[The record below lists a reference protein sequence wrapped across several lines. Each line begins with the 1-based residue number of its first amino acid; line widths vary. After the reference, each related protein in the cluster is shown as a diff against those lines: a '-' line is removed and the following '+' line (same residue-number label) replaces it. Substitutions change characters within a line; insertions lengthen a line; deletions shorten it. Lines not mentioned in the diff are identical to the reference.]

1 MIAKYDGHASLL
13 SNSTV
18 DYTPAKTSLDETSP
32 FKNKQV
38 SFNLHRNQEHANHI
52 CKDELSGLWYTES
65 EKNHFFL
72 QRETDAA
79 EFRAEQ
85 ESPLC
90 LQNVLTRV
98 YKACCKAQDESCS
111 PVSPVDALYLRQYS
125 DAQGLHQ
132 CLFKYLSRKRN
143 ERRTAHK
150 NAVLNEEDDIE
161 SLSLSSRVFAQ
172 TLAVAVAGDVY
183 QQSLVSI

>member
-1 MIAKYDGHASLL
+1 L
-13 SNSTV
+13 TV
-18 DYTPAKTSLDETSP
+18 DYSPAKTSLDETSSST
-32 FKNKQV
+32 KHV
-38 SFNLHRNQEHANHI
+38 SFDLHHNQEHATPL
-52 CKDELSGLWYTES
+52 CKEELSGLWYTKS
-65 EKNHFFL
+65 EKNNFRL

-79 EFRAEQ
+79 ALRAEQ
-85 ESPLC
+85 KSPVSLN
-90 LQNVLTRV
+90 QVLTRV

-172 TLAVAVAGDVY
+172 TLAMAVAGDVY